1 MDELYRHHQPFN
13 PQGNPFNL
21 APLICGSEGTFSVI
35 KQATLNLV
43 ELPKY
48 RQLICGHFES
58 VEAVSKVVPR
68 LLEFNPAAI
77 ELIDKATLDGAKSNR
92 QQQQN
97 RFWIEGD
104 PLAVLVIELFDE
116 EAESLKTRLQIHQ
129 AWLNQ
134 VSNEER
140 KVLLH
145 VHCHQK
151 SLATPM
157 DHRKALE
164 LISGI
169 TVEMMPTGCC
179 GMSGDFGYKHYVV
192 SKKIA
197 EKVLLPRL
205 ALVHFYSSAK
215 AYKASLKCPCKASL
229 KRSGISS
236 EALSGSWHQTASG
249 QTSSPSSL
257 KITCRCKLGL
267 LLPILAI
274 L

>member
-1 MDELYRHHQPFN
+1 
-13 PQGNPFNL
+13 
-21 APLICGSEGTFSVI
+21 VI

-43 ELPKY
+43 ELLKY
-48 RQLICGHFES
+48 RQLICGYFES
-58 VEAVSKVVPR
+58 FEAALKVVPS
-68 LLEFNPAAI
+68 LLEFAQAAI
-77 ELIDKATLDGAKSNR
+77 ELIDKATLDGAKSKR

-97 RFWIEGD
+97 RFWIDGD
-104 PLAVLVIELFDE
+104 PQAVLIIDLFDE
-116 EAESLKTRLQIHQ
+116 KAESLKTRLQTDQ

-151 SLATPM
+151 ALATPM

-179 GMSGDFGYKHYVV
+179 GMSGDFGYKHYDV

-197 EKVLLPRL
+197 EQVLLPKL
-205 ALVHFYSSAK
+205 ALVHLYSSAK
-215 AYKASLKCPCKASL
+215 AL
-229 KRSGISS
+229 
-236 EALSGSWHQTASG
+236 
-249 QTSSPSSL
+249 
-257 KITCRCKLGL
+257 
-267 LLPILAI
+267 
-274 L
+274 